1 MKMSY
6 RCVMV
11 LAAVITIAAESDIS
25 AQLSPE
31 GGRSRAV
38 NERFRRGIGDRRQS
52 GPRAGR
58 RARQGQ
64 SSDRGGPPPGFY
76 TDVPEHPFDIILG
89 RPTKDS
95 VAVSVLAHEQIEG
108 YIEYAEQ
115 GSESQSKTPIRRCN
129 KGEPSTMI
137 VDGLKANTRYHYRLC
152 WRSRDATTFKKTPQ
166 YKFHTQRPAGSPFV
180 FTVTADS
187 HLDYNTNV
195 ERYARTLANTLA
207 DDPDFHVDLGD
218 TFMTG
223 KYGRDY
229 VNAEKQYLAQ
239 RYYFGLLCHSAPLF
253 LVLGNHD
260 GESGA
265 LRDGAVSLWALST
278 RKKYFP
284 NPRPNGF
291 YSGNQTDLAGAGA
304 LENYYAWEWADAL
317 LVVLDP
323 FWPTTSRAREGTDFW
338 NRTLGKAQYQWL
350 ESTLK
355 NSTAKFKFVFI
366 HHLVGGLDKNGRG
379 GSEAARIFEWGG
391 HNLDGSEAFG
401 SKRPGWSMPIH
412 QLLIEHKVS
421 VVFHGHDHFYAQQ
434 DLDGIVYQLVPQPGH
449 RSIQDRVRSAA
460 EYGYRDGVFLG
471 SSGHLRITVTPARA
485 TIDYVRS
492 YLPAEESG
500 TLRNAAVMHSYVI
513 EADRRPAGLPQ
524 TQE

>member
-1 MKMSY
+1 MKTVC
-6 RCVMV
+6 RNGVLL
-11 LAAVITIAAESDIS
+11 LAAIRFLCGGDLWAKR
-25 AQLSPE
+25 SPE
-31 GGRSRAV
+31 KGRNRIDRDQR
-38 NERFRRGIGDRRQS
+38 EGDS
-52 GPRAGR
+52 WRAGR
-58 RARQGQ
+58 RPGQ
-64 SSDRGGPPPGFY
+64 SRENGGPPPGFY
-76 TDVPEHPFDIILG
+76 TEVPPHLFDIVLG
-89 RPTKDS
+89 RPTQDS
-95 VAVSVLAHEQIEG
+95 VTVSLLAYEDIEG
-108 YIEYAEQ
+108 FLEY
-115 GSESQSKTPIRRCN
+115 GMHESDYARKTDAHAFR
-129 KGEPSTMI
+129 KGEPKLLVFDS
-137 VDGLKANTRYHYRLC
+137 LEPNTRYHYRLR
-152 WRSRDATTFKKTPQ
+152 WREPNTDAFQQSEEYT
-166 YKFHTQRPAGSPFV
+166 FHTQRPPGEPFV
-180 FTVTADS
+180 FTLQADA
-187 HLDYNTNV
+187 HLDYNTGV
-195 ERYARTLANTLA
+195 ERYERTLTNAQANR
-207 DDPDFHVDLGD
+207 PDFHIDLGD

-229 VNAEKQYLAQ
+229 RNAESQYLAQ

-265 LRDGAVSLWALST
+265 GRDGAVPLWSVNT

-291 YSGNQTDLAGAGA
+291 YSGNKTDLAGAGA
-304 LENYYAWEWADAL
+304 LENYYAWEWGDAQ

-379 GSEAARIFEWGG
+379 GSEAARLFEWGG
-391 HNLDGSEAFG
+391 RNLDGSEAFG

-434 DLDGIVYQLVPQPGH
+434 DLDGIKYQLVPQPGH
-449 RSIQDRVRSAA
+449 KKVQDRTRSAA

-471 SSGHLRITVTPARA
+471 SSGHLRITVTPAQA

-492 YLPAEESG
+492 YLPGEENG
-500 TLRNAAVMHSYVI
+500 IQRNAVVAHSYTI
-513 EADRRPAGLPQ
+513 EANREPADLPQ
-524 TQE
+524 TEE